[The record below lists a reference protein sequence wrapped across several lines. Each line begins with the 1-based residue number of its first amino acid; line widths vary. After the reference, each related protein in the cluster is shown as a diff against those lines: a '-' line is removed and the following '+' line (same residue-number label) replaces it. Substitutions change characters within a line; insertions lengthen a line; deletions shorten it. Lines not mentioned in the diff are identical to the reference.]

1 MISER
6 IGSTY
11 FPLLPNQMPS
21 LRELERR
28 NYFISVTSHGGDE
41 EYISRRRIY
50 FRSNN
55 FGFIMVKT
63 DKPIY
68 KPEQSGSGLSY
79 CYYINTTFPYIA
91 TSKEH
96 YSIATLHALLQ

>member
-1 MISER
+1 MFCLIEEISAELR
-6 IGSTY
+6 PELCRYRMCRSSADI
-11 FPLLPNQMPS
+11 FPLAPNQMPS

-50 FRSNN
+50 FNSDS

-68 KPEQSGSGLSY
+68 KPEQSGSGVLY
-79 CYYINTTFPYIA
+79 NIA
-91 TSKEH
+91 
-96 YSIATLHALLQ
+96 I

>member
-1 MISER
+1 MIKIQSLFLA
-6 IGSTY
+6 S
-11 FPLLPNQMPS
+11 LNQMPS
-21 LRELERR
+21 LRELQHR
-28 NYFISVTSHGGDE
+28 NYYISVTSHEGDE

-50 FRSNN
+50 FSSDS

-79 CYYINTTFPYIA
+79 CYYMYHF
-91 TSKEH
+91 
-96 YSIATLHALLQ
+96 TL